1 MTYLLYF
8 ASATTAYSAF
18 NNNKTKKQQQTN
30 TYTDK
35 LNNQLTTCF
44 SFSALL
50 YPFFSVLSQIYTT
63 PHCREFF
70 ALFYTVSCFFYN
82 AMCGIVSPGLTPLRT
97 ILCYIRYY
105 YSRTYNY
112 SIFFAMFFTLC
123 SALRCTFYYGYTFY
137 TFNTFLYSV

>member
-1 MTYLLYF
+1 MKYLLYF

-82 AMCGIVSPGLTPLRT
+82 AMCGIVSPGLAPLRT
-97 ILCYIRYY
+97 ILCYIRLLQLL
-105 YSRTYNY
+105 N
-112 SIFFAMFFTLC
+112 FFCYVFHSLLC
-123 SALRCTFYYGYTFY
+123 TALHFLLRLH
-137 TFNTFLYSV
+137 FLYV